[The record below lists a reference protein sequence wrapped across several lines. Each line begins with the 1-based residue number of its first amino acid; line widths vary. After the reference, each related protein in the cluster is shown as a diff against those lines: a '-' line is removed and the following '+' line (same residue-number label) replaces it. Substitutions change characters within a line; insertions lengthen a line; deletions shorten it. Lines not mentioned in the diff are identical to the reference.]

1 MSAQMGPVEAA
12 AFSRMLE
19 DVVARHQARH
29 TQRPPI
35 RLPAVNSYSRLA
47 AILLDWGQTGEA
59 VLLRDRGPAVRVGS
73 VAQLHG
79 QEPWPPKGLLAA
91 ADGTWALDHD
101 GRVTRLY

>member
-1 MSAQMGPVEAA
+1 MSPLEAA

-29 TQRPPI
+29 KQRTPV
-35 RLPAVNSYSRLA
+35 RLPVVNSYARLA
-47 AILLDWGQTGEA
+47 ATLLEWGQTGDA
-59 VLLRDRGPAVRVGS
+59 VLLRDRGTAVRVGS
-73 VAQLHG
+73 VAELQG
-79 QEPWPPKGLLAA
+79 QERWPPKGMLAA

>member
-1 MSAQMGPVEAA
+1 MSPLEAA

-29 TQRPPI
+29 TQRALV
-35 RLPAVNSYSRLA
+35 RLPAANSYARLA
-47 AILLDWGQTGEA
+47 ATLLAWGQSGEA
-59 VLLRDRGPAVRVGS
+59 VLLRDHGRAIRVGS
-73 VAQLHG
+73 VAELHG

-101 GRVTRLY
+101 ARVTRLY